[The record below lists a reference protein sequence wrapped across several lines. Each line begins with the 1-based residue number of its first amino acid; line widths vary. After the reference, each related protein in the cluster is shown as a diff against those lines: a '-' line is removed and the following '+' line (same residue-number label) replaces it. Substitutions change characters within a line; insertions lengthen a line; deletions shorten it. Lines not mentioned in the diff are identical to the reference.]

1 MARTK
6 AAGFDKQRAAIRDAA
21 ASEFA
26 DKGYAA
32 ATISD
37 IARACGVS
45 KALMYHYYRDK
56 EHLLA
61 DIAESY
67 IERLQAI
74 VDGVRGEAP
83 PAAAHLRR
91 LIELFMV
98 EYENS
103 AARHRVLV
111 QDVKYLQRVHRSRV
125 LVKERKV
132 VLGFADVVAK
142 LAPQTD
148 RKELI
153 KPLTMILFGMINWT
167 FTWLKDK
174 GPLTYADMAP
184 IVADL
189 FLGGVARVRA
199 PKRPAARQPR
209 AANARTNGP
218 LRATA

>member
-6 AAGFDKQRAAIRDAA
+6 AASFDTQRAAIRDAA
-21 ASEFA
+21 AREFA

-32 ATISD
+32 ATIAD
-37 IARACGVS
+37 IARTCGVS

-67 IERLQAI
+67 IERLQTI
-74 VDGVRGEAP
+74 IDQVRAEALP
-83 PAAAHLRR
+83 PAAHLRR
-91 LIELFMV
+91 LIELFMA
-98 EYENS
+98 EYEHS

-111 QDVKYLQRVHRSRV
+111 QDVKYLQRAHRSRV
-125 LVKERKV
+125 LAKERKV
-132 VLGFADVVAK
+132 VLGYVDVVK
-142 LAPQTD
+142 ELAPQSERD
-148 RKELI
+148 DLI

-167 FTWLKDK
+167 FTWFKER
-174 GPLTYADMAP
+174 GPLSYADMAP

-199 PKRPAARQPR
+199 PAQTRKQRPHAVRPTP
-209 AANARTNGP
+209 AN
-218 LRATA
+218 RATA

>member
-6 AAGFDKQRAAIRDAA
+6 AASFDTQRAAIRDAA
-21 ASEFA
+21 AREFA
-26 DKGYAA
+26 NRGYAA
-32 ATISD
+32 ATIAD

-45 KALMYHYYRDK
+45 KTLMYHYYRDK

-74 VDGVRGEAP
+74 IDQVRAESLP
-83 PAAAHLRR
+83 PAAHLRR
-91 LIELFMV
+91 LVELFMA
-98 EYENS
+98 EYEHS

-125 LVKERKV
+125 LAKERKV
-132 VLGFADVVAK
+132 VLGYADVVK
-142 LAPQTD
+142 QLAPQSD
-148 RKELI
+148 RDDLV

-167 FTWLKDK
+167 FTWFKER
-174 GPLTYADMAP
+174 GPLSYADMAP

-199 PKRPAARQPR
+199 PAQMRKQRPHADR
-209 AANARTNGP
+209 ATVAT
-218 LRATA
+218 RATA

>member
-6 AAGFDKQRAAIRDAA
+6 AASFDTQRAAIRDAA
-21 ASEFA
+21 ARQFA

-32 ATISD
+32 ASIAD

-45 KALMYHYYRDK
+45 KTLMYHYYRGK

-74 VDGVRGEAP
+74 IDQVRTEALP
-83 PAAAHLRR
+83 PPAHLRR

-98 EYENS
+98 EYEHS

-111 QDVKYLQRVHRSRV
+111 QDVKYLQRTHRSRV
-125 LVKERKV
+125 LAKERKV
-132 VLGFADVVAK
+132 VQGYADVIAK
-142 LAPQTD
+142 LAPRAD
-148 RKELI
+148 RTALI

-167 FTWLKDK
+167 FTWFKDR
-174 GPLTYADMAP
+174 GTLTYAELAP
-184 IVADL
+184 VVADL

-199 PKRPAARQPR
+199 PARADARQRAARATVPV
-209 AANARTNGP
+209 
-218 LRATA
+218 RATAA

>member
-6 AAGFDKQRAAIRDAA
+6 AASFDTQRAAIRDAA
-21 ASEFA
+21 AREFA
-26 DKGYAA
+26 NRGYAA
-32 ATISD
+32 ATIAD

-45 KALMYHYYRDK
+45 KTLMYHYYRDK

-74 VDGVRGEAP
+74 IDQVRAESLP
-83 PAAAHLRR
+83 PAAHLRR
-91 LIELFMV
+91 LIELFMA
-98 EYENS
+98 EYEHS

-111 QDVKYLQRVHRSRV
+111 QDVKYLQRAHRSRV
-125 LVKERKV
+125 LAKERKV
-132 VLGFADVVAK
+132 VLGYADVVK
-142 LAPQTD
+142 QLAPQSD
-148 RKELI
+148 RDDLI

-167 FTWLKDK
+167 FTWFKER
-174 GPLTYADMAP
+174 GPLSYADMAP

-199 PKRPAARQPR
+199 PAQMRKQRPHAD
-209 AANARTNGP
+209 
-218 LRATA
+218 RATTATRAIA

>member
-21 ASEFA
+21 TREFA

-32 ATISD
+32 ATIAD

-74 VDGVRGEAP
+74 IDQVRAESL

-91 LIELFMV
+91 LIR
-98 EYENS
+98 
-103 AARHRVLV
+103 A
-111 QDVKYLQRVHRSRV
+111 VHGRIR
-125 LVKERKV
+125 
-132 VLGFADVVAK
+132 
-142 LAPQTD
+142 T
-148 RKELI
+148 
-153 KPLTMILFGMINWT
+153 
-167 FTWLKDK
+167 
-174 GPLTYADMAP
+174 
-184 IVADL
+184 
-189 FLGGVARVRA
+189 LGGAPSRA
-199 PKRPAARQPR
+199 GTGR
-209 AANARTNGP
+209 
-218 LRATA
+218 

>member
-6 AAGFDKQRAAIRDAA
+6 AASFDTQRAAIRDAA
-21 ASEFA
+21 ARQFA

-32 ATISD
+32 ASIAD

-56 EHLLA
+56 EDLLA

-67 IERLQAI
+67 IERLQEI
-74 VDGVRGEAP
+74 IDQVRAEALP
-83 PAAAHLRR
+83 PAAHLRR
-91 LIELFMV
+91 LIELFMA
-98 EYENS
+98 EYEHS

-125 LVKERKV
+125 LAKERKV
-132 VLGFADVVAK
+132 VLGYADVVK
-142 LAPQTD
+142 QLAPQSD
-148 RKELI
+148 RDDLI

-167 FTWLKDK
+167 FTWFKER
-174 GPLTYADMAP
+174 GPLSYADMAP

-199 PKRPAARQPR
+199 PAQMRKQRPHADR
-209 AANARTNGP
+209 ATTAT
-218 LRATA
+218 RATA

>member
-6 AAGFDKQRAAIRDAA
+6 AASFDTQRAAIRDAA
-21 ASEFA
+21 AREFA

-32 ATISD
+32 ATIAD

-61 DIAESY
+61 DISESY

-74 VDGVRGEAP
+74 IDQVRAEALP
-83 PAAAHLRR
+83 PAAHLRR
-91 LIELFMV
+91 LIELFMA
-98 EYENS
+98 EYEHS

-111 QDVKYLQRVHRSRV
+111 QDVKYLQRAHRSRV
-125 LVKERKV
+125 LAKERKV
-132 VLGFADVVAK
+132 VLGYADVINK
-142 LAPQTD
+142 LAPQSD
-148 RKELI
+148 RDDLI

-167 FTWLKDK
+167 FTWFKER
-174 GPLTYADMAP
+174 GPLSYADLAP
-184 IVADL
+184 VVADL

-199 PKRPAARQPR
+199 PAQLRKQRPHGDGASAA
-209 AANARTNGP
+209 T
-218 LRATA
+218 RATA